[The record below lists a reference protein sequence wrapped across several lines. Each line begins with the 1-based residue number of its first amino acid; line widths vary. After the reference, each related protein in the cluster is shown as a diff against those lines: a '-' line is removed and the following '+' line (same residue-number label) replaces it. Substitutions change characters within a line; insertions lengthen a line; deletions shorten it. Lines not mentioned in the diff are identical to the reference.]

1 MTTRSTLQ
9 LLFGAAA
16 LSFTG
21 MASAQVAGAIHTT
34 TPDGGIVNE
43 NVHYTAKEDVYL
55 TGGPG
60 PNAPPEAA
68 GLPFGEYYFQIT
80 DPSGKKLLSTDPVR
94 NRCVVVGNPADPTG
108 ERGFITDQRC
118 NPANGPGT
126 HDLNPKVG
134 TAHEFVVQ
142 MIPFDDTPNNGGVY
156 KAWMTPVGAFV
167 GDINAVDNP
176 CQGGGCF
183 HGFIESTSKTDNFKV
198 RDVQTFCITAWKFI
212 EDKKTGTAAQ
222 AGWPILFAGN
232 VEHTGEDGSVSIC
245 ELTPGTYSISE
256 LLPNDFIVVGTQI
269 NRDVVSPPVTSVT
282 VTVGKGTPSER
293 NPNVIWTNRNV
304 FEQPCEKGCYYK

>member
-1 MTTRSTLQ
+1 MTTTSALR
-9 LLFGAAA
+9 LFVGAAA
-16 LSFTG
+16 LCSG
-21 MASAQVAGAIHTT
+21 SMALAQVSGAIHTT

-43 NVHYTAKEDVYL
+43 NVHYLAKDEVFL

-68 GLPFGEYYFQIT
+68 GLPPGEYYFQVT

-94 NRCVVVGNPADPTG
+94 NRCVVVGNQ
-108 ERGFITDQRC
+108 GFIINARC
-118 NPANGPGT
+118 GGTFGPGD
-126 HDLNPKVG
+126 HLLNPKLDM
-134 TAHEFVVQ
+134 APEFVVQ
-142 MIPFDDTPNNGGVY
+142 LIPFDDTPNNGGVY

-167 GDINAVDNP
+167 GDINAVDSP
-176 CQGGGCF
+176 CNGGGCF

-198 RDVQTFCITAWKFI
+198 RDVQTYCVTAWKFI
-212 EDKKTGTAAQ
+212 EDKKKGSTEAE
-222 AGWPILFAGN
+222 AGWPILFGGN
-232 VEHTGEDGSVSIC
+232 VYHTGEDGSVSIC
-245 ELTPGTYSISE
+245 ELTAGTYSIAE
-256 LLPNDFIVVGTQI
+256 LLPDDFIVVGTQI

-304 FEQPCEKGCYYK
+304 FDQTCQKGCYYK